1 MTPPRPATDVAGL
14 RAALL
19 AHARAVIAHDGVD
32 GLTMRALAGE
42 AGMAVGMSYKA
53 FTSRDQLLRELTWVS
68 LRELAAGIED
78 WAVRPGG
85 QLADRLMEF
94 ADLQAASDAPALV
107 AHLRQVPGG
116 EEILRDAVEA
126 GITRSWAAVMTQFL
140 RTRQRAGTV
149 RDDVDVEAFGFVLT
163 AALHYVLVT
172 DEPFVA
178 PDRATLARYV
188 SAVADQIGARP

>member
-1 MTPPRPATDVAGL
+1 MTPPRPATDVDGL

-19 AHARAVIAHDGVD
+19 AHARAVIARDGVD

-42 AGMAVGMSYKA
+42 AGVAVGMSYKA

-107 AHLRQVPGG
+107 DHLGQLPGG
-116 EEILRDAVEA
+116 QEILREAVEA

-140 RTRQRAGTV
+140 RTRQREGTV
-149 RDDVDVEAFGFVLT
+149 REDVDVEAFGFVLT

-172 DEPFVA
+172 DEPFLA

-188 SAVADQIGARP
+188 SAVADQIGAHP